1 MTLEVI
7 MFIITA
13 AIYPAP
19 RYNIVVSIEFSPLSS
34 VELTN
39 SWYQLHNGDY
49 KGILNHTDLIAIYLS
64 KVSKLFGKLILVA
77 QNRS

>member
-49 KGILNHTDLIAIYLS
+49 KGILKHS
-64 KVSKLFGKLILVA
+64 FGKQLPANLL
-77 QNRS
+77 QLLF